1 MSPRILIGTTDG
13 NDAAGGGE
21 RGEPFAAYAA
31 RAQLRASL
39 HVDGDDWVVFNGVKA
54 ATSHVEAVPCFGAVV
69 GDDTAVL
76 NGVKAVAAH
85 VDAVLFVNAPVGDD
99 VSVVNGVTAVAA
111 HVKVFLSGPAV
122 GDDGAVSKCGL
133 AIAARVDPDV
143 RDSLLER
150 GGGPRREGRRGARVA
165 GGVWCRGRRGRSARR
180 RRPPGGRRQ

>member
-1 MSPRILIGTTDG
+1 MPALMSPRILIATTDG
-13 NDAAGGGE
+13 NDAAGVGE
-21 RGEPFAAYAA
+21 GGEPFAAYAA

-39 HVDGDDWVVFNGVKA
+39 HVDGDDWVVF
-54 ATSHVEAVPCFGAVV
+54 
-69 GDDTAVL
+69 